1 MSLFHWVQVAEE
13 QIGAFW
19 DSSQDGECWAWGW
32 AMVSA
37 ATWRM
42 VLGQSEASSSV
53 SGVRSAPFAALLG
66 PGMQLATND
75 SANLYCKAAD
85 TVQPYFC
92 SRPWTAME
100 IYDLDIKILSID
112 IGHRKDHIVSTIN
125 WAAFSLSYFK
135 TTIQTLRCF
144 IVKISTQGGHWL
156 GEDIDW
162 WHFVVKI
169 QRQWDDLIWARHDT
183 QRINEISRLCWRP
196 NTSTQVSFIRHAFTL
211 CRFSILTS

>member
-1 MSLFHWVQVAEE
+1 ML
-13 QIGAFW
+13 GRR
-19 DSSQDGECWAWGW
+19 
-32 AMVSA
+32 VSN
-37 ATWRM
+37 
-42 VLGQSEASSSV
+42 
-53 SGVRSAPFAALLG
+53 GVRCNLKNGVGPIWGLIKCFGCQICALRCIARPRYATCNHQLCKPLLQSCWYCAAILL
-66 PGMQLATND
+66 Q
-75 SANLYCKAAD
+75 
-85 TVQPYFC
+85 
-92 SRPWTAME
+92 RTAME

-196 NTSTQVSFIRHAFTL
+196 NTSAQVSFIRHAFTL
-211 CRFSILTS
+211 CRFNILTS